1 MGTIGYIKE
10 VFMAEKLSVQD
21 LVDVISNMTVM
32 ELVELRKALE
42 DKFGVSAAM
51 PVVAAGVAPTAAG
64 AGASEEPEEKS
75 NFDIFIKEV
84 GDAKLQVI
92 KVVKDITGLSL
103 KDAKDIVES
112 GGQKPVK
119 QGAPKD
125 EAEKIKKALEEA
137 GAVVELK

>member
-1 MGTIGYIKE
+1 
-10 VFMAEKLSVQD
+10 MAEKLSIQD
-21 LVDVISNMTVM
+21 LVEVISNMTVM

-42 DKFGVSAAM
+42 EKFGVSASM
-51 PVVAAGVAPTAAG
+51 PVMVAGAAAAGGQAQAQAA
-64 AGASEEPEEKS
+64 EEEKS
-75 NFDIFIKEV
+75 TFDVFIKEI

-92 KVVKDITGLSL
+92 KVVKDLTGLSL

-119 QGAPKD
+119 QGVSKE
-125 EAEKIKKALEEA
+125 EAEKLKKALEEA

>member
-1 MGTIGYIKE
+1 
-10 VFMAEKLSVQD
+10 MAEKLSVQD

-42 DKFGVSAAM
+42 EKFGVSAAM
-51 PVVAAGVAPTAAG
+51 PVVAAGVAAPAAG
-64 AGASEEPEEKS
+64 ATAAAEPEEKS
-75 NFDIFIKEV
+75 TFDIFIKEV

>member
-1 MGTIGYIKE
+1 
-10 VFMAEKLSVQD
+10 MAEKLSVQD

-42 DKFGVSAAM
+42 DKFGVSASM
-51 PVVAAGVAPTAAG
+51 PVMVAGGAVAGGQSQSQAV
-64 AGASEEPEEKS
+64 EEEKS
-75 NFDIFIKEV
+75 TFDVFIKEV

-92 KVVKDITGLSL
+92 KVVKDLTGLSL

-119 QGAPKD
+119 QGVSKE
-125 EAEKIKKALEEA
+125 EAEKLKKSIEEA

>member
-1 MGTIGYIKE
+1 
-10 VFMAEKLSVQD
+10 MAEKLSVQD

-42 DKFGVSAAM
+42 DKFGVSASM
-51 PVVAAGVAPTAAG
+51 PVMVAGGAVAGGQSQSQAA
-64 AGASEEPEEKS
+64 EEEKS
-75 NFDIFIKEV
+75 TFDVFIKEV

-92 KVVKDITGLSL
+92 KVVKDLTGLSL

-119 QGAPKD
+119 QGVSKE
-125 EAEKIKKALEEA
+125 EAEKLKKSIEEA

>member
-1 MGTIGYIKE
+1 
-10 VFMAEKLSVQD
+10 MATKLSVQD

-42 DKFGVSAAM
+42 EKFGVSASV
-51 PVVAAGVAPTAAG
+51 PVVSAVSAAPTGQAA
-64 AGASEEPEEKS
+64 ATTAEPEEKTS
-75 NFDIFIKEV
+75 FDIYIKEV
-84 GDAKLQVI
+84 GAAKLQVI

-119 QGAPKD
+119 QGVPKD
-125 EAEKIKKALEEA
+125 EAEKIKKQIEEA

>member
-1 MGTIGYIKE
+1 
-10 VFMAEKLSVQD
+10 MAEKLSVQD

-42 DKFGVSAAM
+42 DKFGVSASM
-51 PVVAAGVAPTAAG
+51 PVMVAGGAVAGGQSQSQAA
-64 AGASEEPEEKS
+64 EEEKS
-75 NFDIFIKEV
+75 TFDVFIKEV

-92 KVVKDITGLSL
+92 KVVKDLTGLSL

-119 QGAPKD
+119 QGVSKE
-125 EAEKIKKALEEA
+125 EAEKIKKSIEEA

>member
-1 MGTIGYIKE
+1 
-10 VFMAEKLSVQD
+10 MASKLSVED
-21 LVDVISNMTVM
+21 LVEAISNMTVM

-51 PVVAAGVAPTAAG
+51 PVVAAGIAPAAQSTASA
-64 AGASEEPEEKS
+64 EPEEKT

-112 GGQKPVK
+112 NGQKPVK
-119 QGAPKD
+119 QGVPKD
-125 EAEKIKKALEEA
+125 EAEKIKKAIEEA

>member
-1 MGTIGYIKE
+1 
-10 VFMAEKLSVQD
+10 MAEKLSVQD

-42 DKFGVSAAM
+42 DKFGVSASM
-51 PVVAAGVAPTAAG
+51 PVMVAGGAVAGGQSQSQTV
-64 AGASEEPEEKS
+64 EEEKS
-75 NFDIFIKEV
+75 TFDVFIKEV

-92 KVVKDITGLSL
+92 KVVKDLTGLSL

-119 QGAPKD
+119 QGVSKE
-125 EAEKIKKALEEA
+125 EAEKLKKSIEEA

>member
-1 MGTIGYIKE
+1 
-10 VFMAEKLSVQD
+10 MAEKLSIQD
-21 LVDVISNMTVM
+21 LVEIISNMTVM

-42 DKFGVSAAM
+42 EKFGVSASM
-51 PVVAAGVAPTAAG
+51 PVMVAG
-64 AGASEEPEEKS
+64 APVSGGQAQAQAAEEEKS
-75 NFDIFIKEV
+75 TFDVFIKEV

-92 KVVKDITGLSL
+92 KVVKDLTGLSL

-119 QGAPKD
+119 QGVSKE

>member
-1 MGTIGYIKE
+1 
-10 VFMAEKLSVQD
+10 MAEKLSIQD
-21 LVDVISNMTVM
+21 LVEVISNMTVM

-42 DKFGVSAAM
+42 EKFGVSASM
-51 PVVAAGVAPTAAG
+51 PVMVAG
-64 AGASEEPEEKS
+64 AAVAGDQAQAQAAEEEKS
-75 NFDIFIKEV
+75 TFDVFIKEV

-92 KVVKDITGLSL
+92 KVVKDLTGLSL

-119 QGAPKD
+119 QGVSKE
-125 EAEKIKKALEEA
+125 EAEKLKKTIEEA

>member
-1 MGTIGYIKE
+1 
-10 VFMAEKLSVQD
+10 MASKLSVQE
-21 LVDVISNMTVM
+21 LVEAISGMTVM

-42 DKFGVSAAM
+42 EKFGVSAAM
-51 PVVAAGVAPTAAG
+51 PVVATAAVAASSAPTA
-64 AGASEEPEEKS
+64 EEPEEKT

-112 GGQKPVK
+112 GGQKAVK
-119 QGAPKD
+119 QGVSKD

>member
-1 MGTIGYIKE
+1 
-10 VFMAEKLSVQD
+10 MAEKLSIQD
-21 LVDVISNMTVM
+21 LVEVISNMTVM

-42 DKFGVSAAM
+42 EKFGVSASM
-51 PVVAAGVAPTAAG
+51 PVMVAG
-64 AGASEEPEEKS
+64 AAVAGGQAQAQAAEEEKS
-75 NFDIFIKEV
+75 TFDVFIKEV

-92 KVVKDITGLSL
+92 KVVKDLTGLSL

-119 QGAPKD
+119 QGVSKE
-125 EAEKIKKALEEA
+125 EAEKLKKALEEA

>member
-1 MGTIGYIKE
+1 
-10 VFMAEKLSVQD
+10 MAEKLSIQD
-21 LVDVISNMTVM
+21 LVEVISNMTVM

-42 DKFGVSAAM
+42 EKFGVSASM
-51 PVVAAGVAPTAAG
+51 PVMVAG
-64 AGASEEPEEKS
+64 AAVAGGQAQAQAAEEEKS
-75 NFDIFIKEV
+75 TFDVFIKEV

-92 KVVKDITGLSL
+92 KVVKDLTGLSL

-119 QGAPKD
+119 QGVSKE
-125 EAEKIKKALEEA
+125 EAEKLKKAIEEA

>member
-1 MGTIGYIKE
+1 
-10 VFMAEKLSVQD
+10 MASKLSVQD
-21 LVDVISNMTVM
+21 LVEAISNMSVM

-42 DKFGVSAAM
+42 EKFGVSAAM
-51 PVVAAGVAPTAAG
+51 PVVASAVAAAPSATAEA
-64 AGASEEPEEKS
+64 EPEEKS

-119 QGAPKD
+119 QGVPKD
-125 EAEKIKKALEEA
+125 EAEKIKKSLEEA

>member
-1 MGTIGYIKE
+1 
-10 VFMAEKLSVQD
+10 MATKLSVQD

-42 DKFGVSAAM
+42 EKFGVSAAV
-51 PVVAAGVAPTAAG
+51 PVVSTVGAAPTGQAA
-64 AGASEEPEEKS
+64 ATTAEPEEKTS
-75 NFDIFIKEV
+75 FDIYIKEV
-84 GDAKLQVI
+84 GAAKLQVI

-119 QGAPKD
+119 QGVPKD
-125 EAEKIKKALEEA
+125 EAEKIKKQIEEA

>member
-1 MGTIGYIKE
+1 
-10 VFMAEKLSVQD
+10 MAEKMSIQD
-21 LVDVISNMTVM
+21 LVDVISNMTVV

-42 DKFGVSAAM
+42 EKFGVSASM
-51 PVVAAGVAPTAAG
+51 PVFAAAVAPAAS
-64 AGASEEPEEKS
+64 AAAAPAEEQEKTS
-75 NFDIFIKEV
+75 FDVVIKEI

-92 KVVKDITGLSL
+92 KVVKDLTGLTL

-119 QGAPKD
+119 QGVSKD

>member
-1 MGTIGYIKE
+1 
-10 VFMAEKLSVQD
+10 MAEKLSVQD
-21 LVDVISNMTVM
+21 LVEMISNMTVM

-42 DKFGVSAAM
+42 EKFGVSAAM
-51 PVVAAGVAPTAAG
+51 PVVAAAVAAPSSG
-64 AGASEEPEEKS
+64 APSAEPEEKS
-75 NFDIFIKEV
+75 NFDVFIKEI

-119 QGAPKD
+119 QGVPKD
-125 EAEKIKKALEEA
+125 EAEKIKKSLEEA

>member
-1 MGTIGYIKE
+1 
-10 VFMAEKLSVQD
+10 MAEKLSIQD
-21 LVDVISNMTVM
+21 LVEVISNMTVM

-42 DKFGVSAAM
+42 ERFGVSASM
-51 PVVAAGVAPTAAG
+51 PVMVAG
-64 AGASEEPEEKS
+64 AAVAGGQAQAQAAEEEKS
-75 NFDIFIKEV
+75 TFDVFIKEV

-92 KVVKDITGLSL
+92 KVVKDLTGLSL

-119 QGAPKD
+119 QGVSKE
-125 EAEKIKKALEEA
+125 EAEKLKKALEEA

>member
-1 MGTIGYIKE
+1 
-10 VFMAEKLSVQD
+10 MATKLSVQD
-21 LVDVISNMTVM
+21 LVDAISNMTVM

-42 DKFGVSAAM
+42 EKFGVSAAM
-51 PVVAAGVAPTAAG
+51 PVVSAVGVAPAAQATATA
-64 AGASEEPEEKS
+64 EPEEKTS
-75 NFDIFIKEV
+75 FDIYIKEV

-119 QGAPKD
+119 QGVPKD
-125 EAEKIKKALEEA
+125 EAEKIKKSIEEA

>member
-1 MGTIGYIKE
+1 
-10 VFMAEKLSVQD
+10 MAEKLSIQD
-21 LVDVISNMTVM
+21 LVEVISNMTVM

-42 DKFGVSAAM
+42 EKFGVSASM
-51 PVVAAGVAPTAAG
+51 PVMVAG
-64 AGASEEPEEKS
+64 AAVAGDQAQAQAAEEEKS
-75 NFDIFIKEV
+75 TFDVFIKEV

-92 KVVKDITGLSL
+92 KVVKDLTGLSL

-119 QGAPKD
+119 QGVSKE
-125 EAEKIKKALEEA
+125 EAEKLKKALEEA

>member
-1 MGTIGYIKE
+1 
-10 VFMAEKLSVQD
+10 MAEKLSVQD
-21 LVDVISNMTVM
+21 LVEVISNMSVM

-42 DKFGVSAAM
+42 EKFGVSAAM
-51 PVVAAGVAPTAAG
+51 PVMAAGVVAAPAAG
-64 AGASEEPEEKS
+64 GEAVQEEKS
-75 NFDIFIKEV
+75 TFDVFIKEV

-112 GGQKPVK
+112 NGQKPVK
-119 QGAPKD
+119 QGISKD
-125 EAEKIKKALEEA
+125 EAEKIKKSLEEA

>member
-1 MGTIGYIKE
+1 
-10 VFMAEKLSVQD
+10 MAEKLSVQD

-42 DKFGVSAAM
+42 DKFGVSASM
-51 PVVAAGVAPTAAG
+51 PVMVAGGAVAGGQSQSQAV
-64 AGASEEPEEKS
+64 EEEKS
-75 NFDIFIKEV
+75 TFDVFIKEV

-92 KVVKDITGLSL
+92 KVVKDLTGLSL

-119 QGAPKD
+119 QGVSKE
-125 EAEKIKKALEEA
+125 EAEKIKKSIEEA

>member
-1 MGTIGYIKE
+1 
-10 VFMAEKLSVQD
+10 MAEKLSIQD
-21 LVDVISNMTVM
+21 LVEVISNMTVM

-42 DKFGVSAAM
+42 EKFGVSASM
-51 PVVAAGVAPTAAG
+51 PVMVAG
-64 AGASEEPEEKS
+64 AAVAGGQAQAQAAEEEKS
-75 NFDIFIKEV
+75 TFDVFIKEV

-92 KVVKDITGLSL
+92 KVVKDLTGLSL

-119 QGAPKD
+119 QGVSKE
-125 EAEKIKKALEEA
+125 EAEKLKKTIEEA

>member
-1 MGTIGYIKE
+1 MP
-10 VFMAEKLSVQD
+10 EKLSVQD

-42 DKFGVSAAM
+42 EKFGVSAAV
-51 PVVAAGVAPTAAG
+51 PVVAAAAVSTAPPTTAPQA
-64 AGASEEPEEKS
+64 EPEEKTS
-75 NFDIFIKEV
+75 FDVFIKEV

-92 KVVKDITGLSL
+92 KVVKDLTGLSL

-119 QGAPKD
+119 QGVAKD

-137 GAVVELK
+137 GAKVEIK

>member
-1 MGTIGYIKE
+1 
-10 VFMAEKLSVQD
+10 MAEKLSIQD
-21 LVDVISNMTVM
+21 LVEVISNMTVM

-42 DKFGVSAAM
+42 EKFGVSASM
-51 PVVAAGVAPTAAG
+51 PVMVAG
-64 AGASEEPEEKS
+64 AAVAGGQAQAQAAEEEKS
-75 NFDIFIKEV
+75 TFDVFIKEV

-92 KVVKDITGLSL
+92 KVVKDLTGLSL

-119 QGAPKD
+119 QGVSKE

>member
-1 MGTIGYIKE
+1 
-10 VFMAEKLSVQD
+10 MATKLSVQD

-42 DKFGVSAAM
+42 EKFGVSAAM
-51 PVVAAGVAPTAAG
+51 PVVSAVGVAPAGQAA
-64 AGASEEPEEKS
+64 AAAEPEEKT
-75 NFDIFIKEV
+75 NFDIYIKEV

-119 QGAPKD
+119 QGVPKD
-125 EAEKIKKALEEA
+125 EAEKIKKSIEEA